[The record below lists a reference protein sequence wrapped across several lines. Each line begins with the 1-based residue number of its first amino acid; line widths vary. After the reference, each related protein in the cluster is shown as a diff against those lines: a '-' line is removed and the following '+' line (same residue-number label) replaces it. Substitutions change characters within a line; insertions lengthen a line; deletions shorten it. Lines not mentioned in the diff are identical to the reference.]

1 MNAPQPTPFPLPDA
15 PLLSSTG
22 KAGAGSQSGFVAGV
36 ISLCENAF
44 RVVGFFIYTALAYGL
59 LSATCHQ
66 NPFLWLFVFFLSFL
80 FYLYVWSITVGSF
93 AHRWAQR
100 GRMERSRKRWRR
112 IINGLVISLALMS
125 FVFFSFQSLINTYVL
140 RLFPEARTCDMF
152 QFRVMENEA
161 GKAAP
166 TRSSVAGQ
174 SPGGAVTTAPTPS
187 PSGTVAPSPA
197 PSTLPPGAPVVVPS
211 QRSPTAPAQSQPF
224 NLQRLS
230 PQGN

>member
-1 MNAPQPTPFPLPDA
+1 MSAPQPAPFPLPDA

-22 KAGAGSQSGFVAGV
+22 KAGAVSQSGFVAGV
-36 ISLCENAF
+36 IALCENAF

-80 FYLYVWSITVGSF
+80 FYLYVWSITVGAF
-93 AHRWAQR
+93 AHRWA
-100 GRMERSRKRWRR
+100 GRRRTERARKRWRR
-112 IINGLVISLALMS
+112 IINGIVISLSLMS

-174 SPGGAVTTAPTPS
+174 SPGGAVTPVPAPSPSVTPS
-187 PSGTVAPSPA
+187 PTSVPRAA
-197 PSTLPPGAPVVVPS
+197 PPGAPVVAPS
-211 QRSPTAPAQSQPF
+211 QGTLTAPTQNQPF